1 MTPPTLRKPVL
12 ADSRPPRTAPRDDS
26 RGVARHRCTVFG
38 CEVAFACTGR
48 PDVPFHAVEERL
60 RELDRRFSR
69 FTADSELSRLNA
81 SGGRWCT
88 VSEEM
93 HRLLRVALNAA
104 VVSDGLVNIAVLPSL
119 LASGYV
125 RSWPPAAGE
134 DWGERPARQ
143 RPVPPL
149 TSVLEL
155 RGREARLLPGH
166 ALDAGALA
174 KGLWADDVVTWLGP
188 DAAASLGGDVSC
200 RGPGPTGEGWPVA
213 LPGGDGTVVVRDG
226 AVATSGVAK
235 RRWGDGLHHLID
247 PRTGRPSRSDITQA
261 TVIASTGACAEWAST
276 ALVIGGSD
284 VLPWLTG
291 RPGVCGWRLTRTD
304 RTEESDD

>member
-12 ADSRPPRTAPRDDS
+12 ADSRPPRAAPRG
-26 RGVARHRCTVFG
+26 RRGGVARYGCTVFG
-38 CEVAFACTGR
+38 CEVTFACTGR
-48 PDVPFHAVEERL
+48 PGVPFRAVEQRL

-69 FTADSELSRLNA
+69 FRTDSELSRLNA
-81 SGGRWCT
+81 GGGRWSAI
-88 VSEEM
+88 SEEM

-104 VVSDGLVNIAVLPSL
+104 VASGGLVNIAVLPSL
-119 LASGYV
+119 LASGYIG
-125 RSWPPAAGE
+125 SWPPADE
-134 DWGERPARQ
+134 ESWGAQPSRQ
-143 RPVPPL
+143 LPVPPL

-155 RGREARLLPGH
+155 RRGEARLLPGH

-188 DAAASLGGDVSC
+188 DSAASLGGDVSC
-200 RGPGPTGEGWPVA
+200 RGPGPTGEGWPVS
-213 LPGGDGTVVVRDG
+213 LPGGESVVVRDG
-226 AVATSGVAK
+226 AVATSGTAK

-247 PRTGRPSRSDITQA
+247 PRTGRPSRSDIARA

-284 VLPWLTG
+284 VVPWLTS
-291 RPGVCGWRLTRTD
+291 RPGVCGWRLS
-304 RTEESDD
+304 RTEENDD